1 MNELDDLFDIA
12 HMNALAIIKIE
23 IDRQFLLSQREKGRI
38 GSMLVRD
45 INLQKTEER
54 VITRLESV
62 TKRKKREYTEIKL
75 TSKIVLFYQTI

>member
-1 MNELDDLFDIA
+1 VNELDDLFDIA
-12 HMNALAIIKIE
+12 HMNALDIIKIE

-38 GSMLVRD
+38 GCMLVRD